1 MLPPANL
8 SLTEDTMPAA
18 RAEMKQDEFKVVL
31 ADSNNA
37 HNTLAKPKGLKVVGN
52 PPSHTHPFG
61 P

>member
-1 MLPPANL
+1 M

-37 HNTLAKPKGLKVVGN
+37 HNTLAKPKGLKVFRH

>member
-1 MLPPANL
+1 M

-37 HNTLAKPKGLKVVGN
+37 HNTLAKPQGLKVFRN